1 LQLLRFAWLGLKGF
15 AGSAIWLLLPTVL
28 LANANHP
35 QQGFA
40 GLSIFLG
47 VLIAVPVFMILPMLQ
62 IQFAVDG
69 RFGRLF
75 DVRSAWAQ
83 MRRAPLACLLGLLL
97 TLVLASPL
105 FLLPAPFWF

>member
-1 LQLLRFAWLGLKGF
+1 LQLPHFAWLGLKGF
-15 AGSAIWLLLPTVL
+15 AGSALWLLLPTVL

-35 QQGFA
+35 RTGFA

-69 RFGRLF
+69 R
-75 DVRSAWAQ
+75 
-83 MRRAPLACLLGLLL
+83 
-97 TLVLASPL
+97 LASYGTCEVL
-105 FLLPAPFWF
+105 GRECAGHLWHVCWRCC